1 MKKKCIRML
10 SVVAS
15 LLLFVLL
22 TVVSNVLAGKQ
33 EAQQMAKR
41 WSEKPDVAQVSCFF
55 SVNARVTEESLEE
68 FSHSVDTK
76 LQEAS
81 IVSESE
87 NENARMW
94 ADAYSANGQITVQSE
109 RESITVDALGIG
121 GDFFLFHPLQLL
133 SGSYFSG
140 NDLMQ
145 DYCLLDQEAAWKLF
159 GSNDIEGQVVYI
171 GGRAHIVSGVIKH
184 EEGKLYEKAGLDA
197 SQIYV
202 SYETLSKYGMNNG
215 INHYEIVMPNPVEGF
230 AKGYVEERIGVSE
243 NEREIVEN
251 SNRYSLLNRMKH
263 IGKLATRS
271 MNGKAIIYPYWE
283 NVARAYED
291 ILAVLMLF
299 ELLFIA
305 YPVIIIVGALRYRWK
320 HRTWTVK
327 SVMARL
333 RGGRKR

>member
-1 MKKKCIRML
+1 MKRKFIL
-10 SVVAS
+10 SLTGVVS
-15 LLLFVLL
+15 FLVFVLL
-22 TVVSNVLAGKQ
+22 AVVSGILQGKP
-33 EAQQMAKR
+33 ETQQMAQR
-41 WSEKPDVAQVSCFF
+41 WSETGNVAQVSCFF
-55 SVNARVTEESLEE
+55 SVNARVTEDSLEE
-68 FSHSVDTK
+68 FAHSVDTK

-81 IVSESE
+81 IVSESS
-87 NENARMW
+87 NASARMW
-94 ADAYSANGQITVQSE
+94 ADAYSANGQITVQSD
-109 RESITVDALGIG
+109 RGSITVDAIGIG

-145 DYCLLDQEAAWKLF
+145 DYCLLDQDAAWKLF
-159 GSNDIEGQVVYI
+159 GSNDIAGQVVYI
-171 GGRAHIVSGVIKH
+171 GGRAHIVTGVIKH
-184 EEGKLYEKAGLDA
+184 EEGSLYEAAGLDG

-202 SYETLSKYGMNNG
+202 SYETLKTYGSNNG

-230 AKGYVEERIGVSE
+230 AKSYVEEAIGVSE
-243 NEREIVEN
+243 SEREIVEN
-251 SNRYSLLNRMKH
+251 SSRYSLLNRIKH

-291 ILAVLMLF
+291 ILAILTLF

-305 YPVIIIVGALRYRWK
+305 YPVVLIIGAVRYWWK

-327 SVMARL
+327 SVLMRL

>member
-1 MKKKCIRML
+1 MKKKCILML
-10 SVVAS
+10 SVGLSFLMFA
-15 LLLFVLL
+15 LLAVL
-22 TVVSNVLAGKQ
+22 SGVLKGKL
-33 EAQQMAKR
+33 EAQQMAQR
-41 WSEKPDVAQVSCFF
+41 WSEDGGVAQVSCFF
-55 SVNARVTEESLEE
+55 SVNARITEAALEE
-68 FSHSVDTK
+68 FAHSVDTK

-81 IVSESE
+81 IVSESS
-87 NENARMW
+87 NANARMW

-109 RESITVDALGIG
+109 RGSVTVDALGIG

-159 GSNDIEGQVVYI
+159 GSNDIAGQVVYI

-184 EEGKLYEKAGLDA
+184 EEGKLYEAAGLDA

-202 SYETLSKYGMNNG
+202 SYETLATYGINNG

-230 AKGYVEERIGVSE
+230 AMGCVENGISVGET
-243 NEREIVEN
+243 EREFVEN
-251 SNRYSLLNRMKH
+251 SSRFSLWNCVKH

-291 ILAVLMLF
+291 ILALFMFF
-299 ELLFIA
+299 ELLFVL
-305 YPVIIIVGALRYRWK
+305 YPVIIIAGALRFWWK
-320 HRTWTVK
+320 HRNWTVK
-327 SVMARL
+327 SLLLRL

>member
-1 MKKKCIRML
+1 MKKKCILML
-10 SVVAS
+10 SVGLS
-15 LLLFVLL
+15 FLIFVLL
-22 TVVSNVLAGKQ
+22 SVISVGMTGKL
-33 EAQQMAKR
+33 EAQQMAQR
-41 WSEKPDVAQVSCFF
+41 WSENGGVAQVSCFF
-55 SVNARVTEESLEE
+55 SVNAMVTEDALEE
-68 FSHSVDTK
+68 FAHSVDTK

-87 NENARMW
+87 NANARMW
-94 ADAYSANGQITVQSE
+94 ADAYSANGQITVQSD
-109 RESITVDALGIG
+109 RDSITVDALGIG

-159 GSNDIEGQVVYI
+159 GSNDIAGQVVYI

-184 EEGKLYEKAGLDA
+184 EEGKLYEEAGLDS

-202 SYETLSKYGMNNG
+202 SYETLEKYGRNNG

-230 AKGYVEERIGVSE
+230 AKSYVEESIGVGE
-243 NEREIVEN
+243 TEREIVEN
-251 SNRYSLLNRMKH
+251 SSRYSFFNRIKH
-263 IGKLATRS
+263 IGKLTARS

-291 ILAVLMLF
+291 ILALLMFF
-299 ELLFIA
+299 ELLFVV
-305 YPVIIIVGALRYRWK
+305 YPVIIIAGALRYWWK

-327 SVMARL
+327 SLLLRL